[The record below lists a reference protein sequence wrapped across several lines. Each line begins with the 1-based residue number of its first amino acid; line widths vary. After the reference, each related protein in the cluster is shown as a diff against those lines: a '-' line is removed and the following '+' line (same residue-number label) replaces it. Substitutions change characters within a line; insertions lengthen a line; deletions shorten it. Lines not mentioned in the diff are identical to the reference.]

1 MKWSFFFFN
10 DTATTEI
17 YTLSLHDALPI
28 SGGEVRLDAN
38 PRRGQRHAEAHRSG
52 HGRRLGITGPDLR
65 GRPGHELRVHGDRE
79 QAAAD
84 HAKVDLA
91 PDRGRLAA
99 RALRL
104 VGRHTGGERHGSDP
118 EGGAG
123 AEGVPLAGGR
133 VRPAPIAADS
143 DAGAALRAVPDRHAG
158 PLRRGGGRDG
168 CRQTEP
174 ESTPP
179 ESSPRQN
186 SY

>member
-65 GRPGHELRVHGDRE
+65 GRPGPELRVHGDRE

-91 PDRGRLAA
+91 PDGGRLAA

-104 VGRHTGGERHGSDP
+104 VGRHTGGERPGSGP
-118 EGGAG
+118 QGAAG
-123 AEGVPLAGGR
+123 AESGPPSRRRAP
-133 VRPAPIAADS
+133 PAPIAPDS
-143 DAGAALRAVPDRHAG
+143 DAGAAPSAG
-158 PLRRGGGRDG
+158 PGPPPRPPPPRGR
-168 CRQTEP
+168 
-174 ESTPP
+174 
-179 ESSPRQN
+179 
-186 SY
+186 